1 MRKVAAGAAGMLLLL
16 ILAFGALF
24 IAVSEPGSTRAH
36 PAPLGGGVRQLD
48 PPADLQP
55 NETWLGDVNLTTS
68 ALVTP
73 DGPLSDVHATASNV
87 RAGSAGLMVGT
98 LALDATLPF
107 DVAATQIGEGITL
120 TDAGGGLVGIE
131 RSADILGRNVR
142 IAATGRV
149 RAEGGDLVIEPES
162 VDLGGPAV
170 LDDLLG
176 FAARKLVTIRHTID
190 GLPAGLRLTDV
201 SVSAVGFAAHL
212 DGTDVVLAEP

>member
-1 MRKVAAGAAGMLLLL
+1 
-16 ILAFGALF
+16 
-24 IAVSEPGSTRAH
+24 
-36 PAPLGGGVRQLD
+36 
-48 PPADLQP
+48 
-55 NETWLGDVNLTTS
+55 
-68 ALVTP
+68 
-73 DGPLSDVHATASNV
+73 
-87 RAGSAGLMVGT
+87 MVGT

-131 RSADILGRNVR
+131 RSADILGQNVR

-176 FAARKLVTIRHTID
+176 FAARTLVTIRHTID

-201 SVSAVGFAAHL
+201 SVSATGFAAHL